1 MADPFLRGTVFLEMS
16 SDPPRSPSKPR
27 RTRAIVIAAAAAI
40 ALVGLLVLA
49 TAYVASSRAVVA
61 MLDYAVERSGGRL
74 TYEGASGSVLGT
86 MHLDRLHFRDGTT
99 RVVAEDVEIALSPRA
114 LLESR
119 LVLPRVA
126 ARRVE
131 VELPPGE
138 ARDTPVP
145 ASLALPL
152 PVDVGGIL
160 IERVDWKAGS
170 RQGTLDRVSLSYAGD
185 ADGHR
190 VRDLD
195 VRAPGATLTG
205 AIEIGASPPFAVGGS
220 ARLML
225 DAPHPQGRIDATLG
239 GNLVALDIDARGK
252 LIDIAATARAR
263 LAPFAAEPLV
273 EARAGANAIDLA
285 QFGSGWPATGLDV
298 TVTATPGRG
307 GYTGTIEAI
316 NAVPGPLDASRV
328 PIAEVRAHA
337 TLEGDKLALE
347 GLTATFTGGATASG
361 NGSIDVGTGRSR
373 WQLAVRN
380 LDLGA
385 IHGTLARTRLA
396 GALDADLQ
404 QDVQVLRGDVRQDDL
419 RLAFDARYDG
429 REIVASRLVAAA
441 RGGEATGSG
450 RIALDA
456 AKTFS
461 LDARTRRFDPSRF
474 GRFPA
479 GALDGTATARGT
491 LAPLA
496 IEAEVA
502 VAPGSRLAGLPVE
515 GRAQGRFTR
524 TDVAALAADVTLG
537 TTTLRADGGY
547 GRPGDRLAIAL
558 ASKRLEEMAPLLPA
572 AARPLGGAIDGR
584 ATVATADRGVSIAL
598 VANGEKLAVGPDYAF
613 ATLAVDGTA
622 FVAAPLL
629 PLRLDA
635 IAVDALAFAATDA
648 RTPAG
653 AVASARGHLAGNA
666 ASHTLSLDATTAQ
679 GRIEGRLAGAL
690 AMATGR
696 FGWRGR
702 VESLAVRDAGGIAPL
717 ALAAPVAIDVAANR
731 VSVGPAK
738 FDSGSAQLEI
748 DKLEWNDG
756 ALATRGRFRGLPT
769 APLVRRAGLE
779 SAWRSDLT
787 LGGAWD
793 VTSAPDWRGTIR
805 IAREGGDVYVDD
817 PGSERASRIALGF
830 ETLVV
835 DARLDGPRL
844 TGTGELRA
852 KLAGNT
858 LLDFAVTAP
867 ADGRHPFSA
876 SASLTAS
883 VRAHLPSLASLQPWL
898 GATARVQGQA
908 IADVSVGGVLG
919 KPVLAG
925 QLVAY
930 GLRLDMPQYGI
941 NWRDGRLRIAS
952 GSAGFALEEFEIAGG
967 SGRFVASGTI
977 ALPRD
982 GAAAG
987 EGSRI
992 AWRAEN
998 FRALNR
1004 PDMRVV
1010 VDGEGTLAAVGRRLV
1025 VRGELKADEGNFE
1038 YRSAADTTLADDIVV
1053 VGRPRVAREKPAD
1066 IAIGDTP
1073 IELDLALD
1081 LGRNLRFA
1089 AEGLDTHL
1097 AGRLKLTSRAG
1108 GVLEGRGTI
1117 RTVRGTYWAFGQRL
1131 DIDRGRVIFDGPLA
1145 NPSLDIVALRRNL
1158 AVEAGVEITGNVRV
1172 PIVRL
1177 TSNPPVP
1184 DSEKLSW
1191 LLTGGPSGSTSAG
1204 EAAALSA
1211 ATAALVGRGGR
1222 SLTQSVAQ
1230 SIGLDD
1236 FSVGQ
1241 RASGAGADA
1250 LEGQVVSVGKRLT
1263 DRLYVAYDQG
1273 LTIATQALRIEYVLS
1288 RFFTVAAF
1296 AGTTSGV
1303 ALNFRR
1309 SWR

>member
-1 MADPFLRGTVFLEMS
+1 MNQA
-16 SDPPRSPSKPR
+16 PPPSPRQSR
-27 RTRAIVIAAAAAI
+27 RVRAIAIAAAAAI
-40 ALVGLLVLA
+40 AVAALLVLGA
-49 TAYVASSRAVVA
+49 TYAVSSRAVVA
-61 MLDYAVERSGGRL
+61 LLDYAVERTGGRFA
-74 TYEGASGSVLGT
+74 YEGARGSVFGT
-86 MHLDRLHFRDGTT
+86 MHLNRLHFRDGAT

-114 LLESR
+114 LLDSR

-126 ARRVE
+126 AKRVE
-131 VELPPGE
+131 VEVPPGE
-138 ARDTPVP
+138 ARDTPLP

-152 PVDVGGIL
+152 PVDVAAIL
-160 IERVDWKAGS
+160 IERVDWKAGT
-170 RQGTLDRVSLSYAGD
+170 RQGTLDRVALSYAGD

-190 VRDLD
+190 VRDLE

-205 AIEIGASPPFAVGGS
+205 AIDVGAAPPFAVGGS
-220 ARLML
+220 ARLAL
-225 DAPHPQGRIDATLG
+225 DAPHPPGRVDATLG
-239 GNLVALDIDARGK
+239 GNLVALDVDARGK
-252 LIDIAATARAR
+252 VMAIAATVRAR
-263 LAPFAAEPLV
+263 LAPFAAQPLV
-273 EARAGANAIDLA
+273 EARGGANAIDLA
-285 QFGSGWPATGLDV
+285 QFGSGWPATHIDV
-298 TVTATPGRG
+298 TVAAEPAQG
-307 GYTGTIEAI
+307 GYTGTIAAT
-316 NAVPGPLDASRV
+316 NALPGPLDASRV
-328 PIAEVRAHA
+328 PVAEVRANA
-337 TLEGDKLALE
+337 TLDGDLLRLDGLAARL
-347 GLTATFTGGATASG
+347 ADGASTVGS
-361 NGSIDVGTGRSR
+361 GSIDTGTGRSR

-380 LDLGA
+380 LDLAA
-385 IHGTLARTRLA
+385 IHGALARTRLA
-396 GALDADLQ
+396 GSLDADVQ

-429 REIVASRLVAAA
+429 REIVASRLVAAT

-450 RIALDA
+450 RVALDA

-461 LDARTRRFDPSRF
+461 IDARTRRFDPSRF

-479 GALDGTATARGT
+479 GTLDATATARGT

-496 IEAEVA
+496 IEADVT
-502 VAPGSRLAGLPVE
+502 VAPDSRLAGMPAQ
-515 GRAQGRFTR
+515 GRVRGRFTR
-524 TDVAALAADVTLG
+524 ADVAALAADVSLG

-558 ASKRLEEMAPLLPA
+558 ASKRLEEIAPLLPGA
-572 AARPLGGAIDGR
+572 PRPLAGAMDGR
-584 ATVATADRGVSIAL
+584 ATVVTTDRGVSVAL
-598 VANGEKLAVGPDYAF
+598 AAKGEKLAVGPDYAF
-613 ATLAVDGTA
+613 ATLSVDGSA
-622 FVAAPLL
+622 FVAAPLR
-629 PLRLDA
+629 PPRLDA
-635 IAVDALAFAATDA
+635 VTLEALDFAAAGA

-653 AVASARGHLAGNA
+653 AVATARGRLAGNA
-666 ASHTLSLDATTAQ
+666 AAHTLSLDATTEQ
-679 GRIEGRLAGAL
+679 GRVEGRLAGAL
-690 AMATGR
+690 AAATGR
-696 FGWRGR
+696 IEWRGR

-717 ALAAPVAIDVAANR
+717 ALAAPVTIDVAANR
-731 VSVGPAK
+731 LSVGPAK
-738 FDSGSAQLEI
+738 FDSAGAQIEI
-748 DKLEWNDG
+748 DKLEWSGG
-756 ALATRGRFRGLPT
+756 ALATRGRFRGLPV
-769 APLVRRAGLE
+769 APLARRAGIA
-779 SAWRSDLT
+779 SGWTSDLT

-793 VTSAPDWRGTIR
+793 IAAAPDWRGTMR
-805 IAREGGDVYVDD
+805 IAREDGDVYVDET
-817 PGSERASRIALGF
+817 GGERTSRVALGF

-835 DARLDGPRL
+835 DARLDGARL

-852 KLAGNT
+852 RLAGNT
-858 LLDFAVTAP
+858 LVDFVVNAP
-867 ADGRHPFSA
+867 ADGRHPFTA
-876 SASLTAS
+876 SAPLTAS

-898 GATARVQGQA
+898 GATARLQGQA
-908 IADVSVGGVLG
+908 IADVNVGGVLG

-925 QLVAY
+925 QLVGY

-952 GSAGFALEEFEIAGG
+952 GPDGLALEEFEIAGG
-967 SGRFVASGTI
+967 GGRFVASGTI

-982 GAAAG
+982 GAGVG
-987 EGSRI
+987 EGSRVT
-992 AWRAEN
+992 WRAES

-1038 YRSAADTTLADDIVV
+1038 YRSTTDTTLADDIVV
-1053 VGRPRVAREKPAD
+1053 VGRPRPARDKPAD
-1066 IAIGDTP
+1066 VAIGDTP
-1073 IELDLALD
+1073 LELDLALD
-1081 LGRNLRFA
+1081 LGRELRFA
-1089 AEGLDTHL
+1089 GEGLDTYL

-1117 RTVRGTYWAFGQRL
+1117 RAVRGTYWAFGQRL

-1158 AVEAGVEITGNVRV
+1158 AVEAGVEITGNVRSPV
-1172 PIVRL
+1172 VRL
-1177 TSNPPVP
+1177 TSRPPVP

-1191 LLTGGPSGSTSAG
+1191 LLTGGPSGSTSAK

-1241 RASGAGADA
+1241 RATGAGADA
-1250 LEGQVVSVGKRLT
+1250 LEGQVVTVGKRLT
-1263 DRLYVAYDQG
+1263 DRLYIAYDQG
-1273 LTIATQALRIEYVLS
+1273 LTIATQALRVEYVLS

-1296 AGTTSGV
+1296 AGTTSGI

>member
-1 MADPFLRGTVFLEMS
+1 MS
-16 SDPPRSPSKPR
+16 DDPPRSPQQPR
-27 RTRAIVIAAAAAI
+27 RAIAIAAVVAI
-40 ALVGLLVLA
+40 AVVALLVLGA
-49 TAYVASSRAVVA
+49 AYVASSRAVVA
-61 MLDYAVERSGGRL
+61 MLDYAVERSGGRFA
-74 TYEGASGSVLGT
+74 YEGARGSVFGT

-131 VELPPGE
+131 VEMPPGE

-152 PVDVGGIL
+152 PVDIGGIL
-160 IERVDWKAGS
+160 IERVDWKAGT

-195 VRAPGATLTG
+195 VRVPGATLTG
-205 AIEIGASPPFAVGGS
+205 TIEIGALPPFTVSGS
-220 ARLML
+220 ARLAL
-225 DAPHPQGRIDATLG
+225 DAPHPQGRVEATLG
-239 GNLVALDIDARGK
+239 GNLVALDVAARGK
-252 LIDIAATARAR
+252 VMDVAATARAR
-263 LAPFAAEPLV
+263 LAPFAEEPLV

-285 QFGSGWPATGLDV
+285 QLGSGWPATLLDV
-298 TVTATPGRG
+298 TVTAEPGRS
-307 GYTGTIEAI
+307 GYTGTIEAK
-316 NAVPGPLDASRV
+316 NAMPGPLDASRV
-328 PIAEVRAHA
+328 PVAEVLANA
-337 TLEGDKLALE
+337 TLDGDMLVLE
-347 GLTATFTGGATASG
+347 GLAARFADGASASG
-361 NGSIDVGTGRSR
+361 NGSIDVRTGRSR
-373 WQLAVRN
+373 WQLAIRN
-380 LDLGA
+380 LDLAVLHGA
-385 IHGTLARTRLA
+385 LARTRLA
-396 GALDADLQ
+396 GSLDADLQ
-404 QDVQVLRGDVRQDDL
+404 QDVQVVRGDVRQDDL

-479 GALDGTATARGT
+479 GTLDGTATARGT

-502 VAPGSRLAGLPVE
+502 VATGSRLAGLPAQ

-558 ASKRLEEMAPLLPA
+558 ASKRLDELAPLLPGA
-572 AARPLGGAIDGR
+572 PRPLAGAIDGR
-584 ATVATADRGVSIAL
+584 ATVETTDRGVSIAL
-598 VANGEKLAVGPDYAF
+598 VAKGEKLAVGPDYAF

-622 FVAAPLL
+622 FVAAPFL
-629 PLRLDA
+629 PPRLDG
-635 IAVDALAFAATDA
+635 IAVDTLECAATGA

-653 AVASARGHLAGNA
+653 AVASARGRLAGNA
-666 ASHTLSLDATTAQ
+666 AAHTLTLDATTEQ
-679 GRIEGRLAGAL
+679 GRVEGRLAGAL
-690 AMATGR
+690 ATAPGR
-696 FGWRGR
+696 IDWRGR
-702 VESLAVRDAGGIAPL
+702 VESLAVRDASSIAPL
-717 ALAAPVAIDVAANR
+717 ALAAPVAIEVAANR

-738 FDSGSAQLEI
+738 FDSGGAQLEI
-748 DKLEWNDG
+748 DKLEWSGG
-756 ALATRGRFRGLPT
+756 ALATRGRFRGLPV
-769 APLVRRAGLE
+769 APLVRQAGIE
-779 SAWRSDLT
+779 TGYRSDLT
-787 LGGAWD
+787 LGGTWD
-793 VTSAPDWRGTIR
+793 VASAPDWRGMVR

-817 PGSERASRIALGF
+817 PGGEGASRIALGF

-852 KLAGNT
+852 KLAGST
-858 LLDFAVTAP
+858 LVDFVVNAP
-867 ADGRHPFSA
+867 AGSRHPFTA
-876 SASLTAS
+876 SAPLTAS
-883 VRAHLPSLASLQPWL
+883 VRAHLPSLAALQPWL
-898 GATARVQGQA
+898 GTAARMQGQA
-908 IADVSVGGVLG
+908 IAQVNVGGVLG

-925 QLVAY
+925 QLVGY

-952 GSAGFALEEFEIAGG
+952 GPEGLALEEFEITGG

-982 GAAAG
+982 GGGAG

-992 AWRAEN
+992 AWRAED

-1053 VGRPRVAREKPAD
+1053 VGRPRPARARPAD
-1066 IAIGDTP
+1066 VAIGDMP
-1073 IELDLALD
+1073 LELDLTLD
-1081 LGRNLRFA
+1081 LGRDLRFA
-1089 AEGLDTHL
+1089 GEGLDTRL

-1158 AVEAGVEITGNVRV
+1158 AVEAGVEITGNVRA

-1177 TSNPPVP
+1177 TSRPPVP

-1191 LLTGGPSGSTSAG
+1191 LLTGGPSGSASAK

-1211 ATAALVGRGGR
+1211 ATAALIGRGGV

-1230 SIGLDD
+1230 SIGLDE
-1236 FSVGQ
+1236 FTVGQ

-1250 LEGQVVSVGKRLT
+1250 LEGQVVTVGKRLT
-1263 DRLYVAYDQG
+1263 DRLYIAYDQG

-1296 AGTTSGV
+1296 AGTSSGI

>member
-1 MADPFLRGTVFLEMS
+1 MS
-16 SDPPRSPSKPR
+16 DDLPRSR
-27 RTRAIVIAAAAAI
+27 RLRAIVIAAASAI
-40 ALVGLLVLA
+40 AVAALVLLGA
-49 TAYVASSRAVVA
+49 AYVASSRTVVA

-74 TYEGASGSVLGT
+74 AYEGARGSVFGT
-86 MHLDRLHFRDGTT
+86 MYVDRLQFRDGTT

-131 VELPPGE
+131 VEFPPGE
-138 ARDTPVP
+138 ARDTPIP

-152 PVDVGGIL
+152 PIDVARIL
-160 IERVDWKAGS
+160 IGRVDWKEGL
-170 RQGTLDRVSLSYAGD
+170 RQGVLDGVSLSYAGD

-205 AIEIGASPPFAVGGS
+205 TIDVGASPPFTVGGS
-220 ARLML
+220 ARLAL
-225 DAPHPQGRIDATLG
+225 DAPHPRGRVEATLG
-239 GNLVALDIDARGK
+239 GNLLALDVDARGK
-252 LIDIAATARAR
+252 VMDIAAEARAR

-285 QFGSGWPATGLDV
+285 QLGSGWPATRLDV
-298 TVTATPGRG
+298 TVTAGPARG
-307 GYTGTIEAI
+307 GYTGMIEAR
-316 NAVPGPLDASRV
+316 NAEPGPLDASRV
-328 PIAEVRAHA
+328 PVAEVRAHA
-337 TLEGDKLALE
+337 TLDGDVLRLE
-347 GLTATFTGGATASG
+347 GLAARLTDGASANG
-361 NGSIDVGTGRSR
+361 NGSIDLRSGRNR

-380 LDLGA
+380 LDLA
-385 IHGTLARTRLA
+385 VIHGALARTRLA
-396 GALDADLQ
+396 GSLDADVQ
-404 QDVQVLRGDVRQDDL
+404 QDVQVVRGDVRQDDL
-419 RLAFDARYDG
+419 RLAFEARYDG

-461 LDARTRRFDPSRF
+461 IDARTRRFDPSRF
-474 GRFPA
+474 GRFPE
-479 GALDGTATARGT
+479 GTLDGTATVRGT

-496 IEAEVA
+496 IEADA
-502 VAPGSRLAGLPVE
+502 TVAPGSRLAGLAAQ
-515 GRAQGRFTR
+515 GRVQGRFTR
-524 TDVAALAADVTLG
+524 TDVAALAADLSLG
-537 TTTLRADGGY
+537 ATTLRADGGY
-547 GRPGDRLAIAL
+547 GRPGDRIAIAL
-558 ASKRLEEMAPLLPA
+558 ASKRLDELAPLLPGA
-572 AARPLGGAIDGR
+572 PRPLAGAIDAH
-584 ATVATADRGVSIAL
+584 ATVETTARGVSIAL
-598 VANGEKLAVGPDYAF
+598 GAKGEKLAIGPDYAF

-622 FVAAPLL
+622 LVAAPLL
-629 PLRLDA
+629 SPRLEA
-635 IAVDALAFAATDA
+635 IAVDALEFAATGA
-648 RTPAG
+648 RTPGG
-653 AVASARGHLAGNA
+653 AVASARGRLAGNA
-666 ASHTLSLDATTAQ
+666 AAHTLSLNATTEQ
-679 GRIEGRLAGAL
+679 GHVEGRLAGAL
-690 AMATGR
+690 ATAKGRIEWTGR
-696 FGWRGR
+696 L
-702 VESLAVRDAGGIAPL
+702 ESLTARDVGGIPPL

-731 VSVGPAK
+731 VSVGAAR
-738 FDSGSAQLEI
+738 FDAGGAQLEI
-748 DKLEWNDG
+748 DKLEWSGG
-756 ALATRGRFRGLPT
+756 ALATRGRFRGLPI
-769 APLVRRAGLE
+769 APLVRQAGFE
-779 SAWRSDLT
+779 SGWRSDLT

-793 VTSAPDWRGTIR
+793 VASAPDWRGTIR
-805 IAREGGDVYVDD
+805 IVREGGDVYVDD
-817 PGSERASRIALGF
+817 PGSEGASRIALGF
-830 ETLVV
+830 DTLVV

-858 LLDFAVTAP
+858 LVDFVVNAP
-867 ADGRHPFSA
+867 ADGRHPFTA
-876 SASLTAS
+876 SAPLTAS

-898 GATARVQGQA
+898 GATARMQGQA

-925 QLVAY
+925 QLVGY

-941 NWRDGRLRIAS
+941 NWREGRLRIAS
-952 GSAGFALEEFEIAGG
+952 GPEGLALEEFEIAGG
-967 SGRFVASGTI
+967 NGRFVASGTI
-977 ALPRD
+977 ALPRA
-982 GAAAG
+982 GGAAG

-992 AWRAEN
+992 TWRAEN

-1010 VDGEGTLAAVGRRLV
+1010 VDGQGTLAAVGRRVV
-1025 VRGELKADEGNFE
+1025 VRGELRADEGNFE
-1038 YRSAADTTLADDIVV
+1038 YRSAADTTLAEDIVV
-1053 VGRPRVAREKPAD
+1053 VGRPRPVREKPAD
-1066 IAIGDTP
+1066 VAIGDTP
-1073 IELDLALD
+1073 LELDLALD
-1081 LGRNLRFA
+1081 LGRDLRFA
-1089 AEGLDTHL
+1089 GEGLDTRL

-1158 AVEAGVEITGNVRV
+1158 AVEAGVEITGNVRAPV
-1172 PIVRL
+1172 VRL
-1177 TSNPPVP
+1177 TSRPPVP

-1191 LLTGGPSGSTSAG
+1191 LLTGGPSGSASAK

-1211 ATAALVGRGGR
+1211 ATAALIGRGGV

-1230 SIGLDD
+1230 SIGLDEI
-1236 FSVGQ
+1236 SVGQ
-1241 RASGAGADA
+1241 RATGAGADA
-1250 LEGQVVSVGKRLT
+1250 LEGQVVTVGKRLT
-1263 DRLYVAYDQG
+1263 DRLYIAYDQG

-1296 AGTTSGV
+1296 AGTTSGI

-1309 SWR
+1309 TWH